1 MPHRSQHAPRSRKSG
16 LSFLL
21 AAKQCEM
28 ADLRQLQHTS
38 ALVQVTSRMI
48 HELQR
53 ERGLSNL
60 FLGSRGARFG
70 EALDAQT
77 AASDATALELQ
88 DSFDHLDTGA
98 GRHDNGARLFSR
110 IAYVLHG
117 LAALP
122 SLRHAIRQQDW
133 TPQRATAA
141 YVQLIAGLLAVVC
154 EAADTAS
161 DPTISRLLVALFN
174 FMQGKEWA
182 GQERAT
188 GSFMF
193 ASGVTQ
199 HDDQQRLLHLIDSQE
214 RCLQVFHDF
223 ASDDTQRLW
232 RECQR
237 ASALV
242 ELERMRRL
250 LATASVGGGLNIQLS
265 QPWFECCSQRMDE
278 MRLVE
283 NQMTRELLARCE
295 TQYAAAEQ
303 EAQQLAA
310 LQTEWDAPGQSRHST
325 PDPAVLDQFFQQAS
339 PTAHAAPSQPVHTQ
353 LERSVLDLV
362 QAQAQ
367 RLQSMADELDTVR
380 ASLNERKLI
389 ERAKG
394 LLMAHRQ
401 LSEEAAHKAMRQ
413 MAMSQNKRLVD
424 VAEAVLAMRDV
435 LAAGTP

>member
-1 MPHRSQHAPRSRKSG
+1 MKTG
-16 LSFLL
+16 LSFLM
-21 AAKQCEM
+21 AAKRCEM
-28 ADLRQLQHTS
+28 ADLRQLQQTS

-60 FLGSRGARFG
+60 YLGSRGERFG
-70 EALDAQT
+70 EALLNQT
-77 AASDATALELQ
+77 ATSVATALELRAAF
-88 DSFDHLDTGA
+88 DSLDTGA

-117 LAALP
+117 LGALPGLRTGIAAL
-122 SLRHAIRQQDW
+122 QW
-133 TPQRATAA
+133 TPSDATAA

-161 DPTISRLLVALFN
+161 DPAISRLLVALFN
-174 FMQGKEWA
+174 FMQGKEFA

-188 GSFMF
+188 GAAMF
-193 ASGVTQ
+193 ASGTTE
-199 HDDQQRLLHLIDSQE
+199 HDAQQRLLHLIDSQE
-214 RCLQVFHDF
+214 RCLQVFTDF
-223 ASDDTQRLW
+223 ASQDTRSLW

-250 LATASVGGGLNIQLS
+250 LGTASVGGPLNTQMS
-265 QPWFECCSQRMDE
+265 QPWFDCCSQRMDE
-278 MRLVE
+278 MRLLE
-283 NQMTRELLARCE
+283 NQMSQELLQRCA
-295 TQYAAAEQ
+295 T
-303 EAQQLAA
+303 QLAA
-310 LQTEWDAPGQSRHST
+310 TDLELQHLQHLQAQLDSPQAPAGTDPLALEQFFHAARPPGGT
-325 PDPAVLDQFFQQAS
+325 PTQPVGSQLERAVLDM
-339 PTAHAAPSQPVHTQ
+339 
-353 LERSVLDLV
+353 V
-362 QAQAQ
+362 QAQAL

-380 ASLNERKLI
+380 TSLNERKLI

-401 LSEEAAHKAMRQ
+401 LNEEAAHKAMRQ

-435 LAAGTP
+435 LAAGGH

>member
-1 MPHRSQHAPRSRKSG
+1 MKTG
-16 LSFLL
+16 LSFLM

-28 ADLRQLQHTS
+28 ADLRQLQQTS

-60 FLGSRGARFG
+60 FLGSRGERFG
-70 EALDAQT
+70 EALQNQRAT
-77 AASDATALELQ
+77 SDATALELRTA
-88 DSFDHLDTGA
+88 FDGLETGA

-117 LAALP
+117 LGALP
-122 SLRHAIRQQDW
+122 GLRSGIQALEW
-133 TPQRATAA
+133 TPTTATAA

-174 FMQGKEWA
+174 FMQGKEFA

-188 GSFMF
+188 GAAMF
-193 ASGVTQ
+193 AGGVTG
-199 HDDQQRLLHLIDSQE
+199 HDAQQRLLHLIDSQE
-214 RCLQVFHDF
+214 RCLQVFTDF
-223 ASDDTQRLW
+223 ASHDTRSLW

-237 ASALV
+237 ASALAD
-242 ELERMRRL
+242 LERMRRL
-250 LATASVGGGLNIQLS
+250 LGTASVGGPLNTQFS
-265 QPWFECCSQRMDE
+265 QVWFDCCSQRMDE

-283 NQMTRELLARCE
+283 NQMTRELLDRC
-295 TQYAAAEQ
+295 AS
-303 EAQQLAA
+303 QLATAARELEQLQA
-310 LQTEWDAPGQSRHST
+310 LELRLHTPGANADAD
-325 PDPAVLDQFFQQAS
+325 PDPRLLEQFFQGALPAAS
-339 PTAHAAPSQPVHTQ
+339 VPPSQPVGSQ
-353 LERSVLDLV
+353 LERSVLEMV

-380 ASLNERKLI
+380 ASLNERKVI

-401 LSEEAAHKAMRQ
+401 LNEEAAHKAMRQ

-435 LAAGTP
+435 LAAGAP

>member
-1 MPHRSQHAPRSRKSG
+1 MKTG
-16 LSFLL
+16 LSFLM

-28 ADLRQLQHTS
+28 ADLRQLQQTS
-38 ALVQVTSRMI
+38 ALVRVTSRMI

-60 FLGSRGARFG
+60 FLGSRGERFG
-70 EALDAQT
+70 EALRGQT
-77 AASDATALELQ
+77 GASDATAVELRAA
-88 DSFDHLDTGA
+88 FDGLDTGA

-117 LAALP
+117 LGALPGLRSGIAAL
-122 SLRHAIRQQDW
+122 QW
-133 TPQRATAA
+133 TPARATAA
-141 YVQLIAGLLAVVC
+141 YGQLIAGLLAVVC

-161 DPTISRLLVALFN
+161 DPAISRLLVALFN
-174 FMQGKEWA
+174 FMQGKEFA

-188 GSFMF
+188 GAAMF
-193 ASGVTQ
+193 ASGATE
-199 HDDQQRLLHLIDSQE
+199 HDAQQRLLHLIDSQE
-214 RCLQVFHDF
+214 RCLQVFSDF
-223 ASDDTQRLW
+223 ASHDTRSLW

-250 LATASVGGGLNIQLS
+250 LGTASVGGPLNTQLS
-265 QPWFECCSQRMDE
+265 QPWFDCCSQRMDE

-283 NQMTRELLARCE
+283 NQMTQELLQRCA
-295 TQYAAAEQ
+295 T
-303 EAQQLAA
+303 QLAA
-310 LQTEWDAPGQSRHST
+310 TDQELQHLQELQARLDGPQASAGT
-325 PDPAVLDQFFQQAS
+325 DPAVLEQFFHDARPS
-339 PTAHAAPSQPVHTQ
+339 GTAPTQPVGSQ
-353 LERSVLDLV
+353 LERSVLDMV

-380 ASLNERKLI
+380 ASLNERKVI

-401 LSEEAAHKAMRQ
+401 LNEEAAHKAMRQ

-435 LAAGTP
+435 LAASGR